1 MRLPV
6 CRRNGYVDMPKD
18 LEPGEHDQGSIS
30 LGPDALRGI
39 QTVPAPVGVAQ
50 NQQLKPMKPC
60 IPSVTSLLR
69 ICKILH
75 T

>member
-1 MRLPV
+1 
-6 CRRNGYVDMPKD
+6 MPKD
-18 LEPGEHDQGSIS
+18 LEPGERDQDFVKH
-30 LGPDALRGI
+30 GPDAFRGI
-39 QTVPAPVGVAQ
+39 QTVPAPLGVAV

-60 IPSVTSLLR
+60 VRSVKSELR